1 MAKQC
6 NTPSLKHHVGLPL
19 FRSGRV
25 RMSQKNELCTA
36 KTEKL
41 RNRRGMFS
49 TCHEM
54 SPIHIQFISNSI
66 TLRQSLI
73 YNQDH
78 SSSAFRDFL
87 NHGPQALL
95 KRCTAKMAYGPY
107 GLIKAPKATSGKLL
121 EILKV
126 TPIARAGQ
134 KKSQV
139 QLNDLDDTTI
149 PRYDSRRLSTAQ
161 LESH

>member
-1 MAKQC
+1 
-6 NTPSLKHHVGLPL
+6 
-19 FRSGRV
+19 
-25 RMSQKNELCTA
+25 MS
-36 KTEKL
+36 
-41 RNRRGMFS
+41 RNV
-49 TCHEM
+49 TKC
-54 SPIHIQFISNSI
+54 HIQFISNSI

-73 YNQDH
+73 HNQDH

-95 KRCTAKMAYGPY
+95 KRCTAKMAYGLY
-107 GLIKAPKATSGKLL
+107 GSVWPKATSGKLL

-149 PRYDSRRLSTAQ
+149 PRYDSRRFSAAGVTLS
-161 LESH
+161 LKPSCPCSEFER